1 MHHISKDFLIIIFF
15 FPQNIVDAM
24 AGSKN
29 WKAVAK
35 DSKLDKMHA
44 DITKIITDF

>member
-1 MHHISKDFLIIIFF
+1 
-15 FPQNIVDAM
+15 M

-29 WKAVAK
+29 WKKVAK

-44 DITKIITDF
+44 DITKIVAEF